1 MGEKAVEQSF
11 ATTVNRFGTPIRPV
25 MLLDKRE
32 PRVYVWEPYV
42 LHPLVIVRS
51 LEQQVLMSTFSNKIF
66 NKYRTLLTLSKKYNI
81 KFLLSP
87 VLLSFFKSVLCIS
100 ISVPEALI
108 LSYGRKWYR
117 DWKDF
122 INKKRGGYVRMFYI
136 SINW

>member
-11 ATTVNRFGTPIRPV
+11 ATTVNRFGTPIRPA

-51 LEQQVLMSTFSNKIF
+51 LEQQVLMSTFFNKIF
-66 NKYRTLLTLSKKYNI
+66 NKYWTLVTLSKKKYSI
-81 KFLLSP
+81 KFLLSS
-87 VLLSFFKSVLCIS
+87 VLLSFFKSILCVS

-108 LSYGRKWYR
+108 LSCGRKWYW
-117 DWKDF
+117 DWKDL
-122 INKKRGGYVRMFYI
+122 INKKRQGYLHQF
-136 SINW
+136 